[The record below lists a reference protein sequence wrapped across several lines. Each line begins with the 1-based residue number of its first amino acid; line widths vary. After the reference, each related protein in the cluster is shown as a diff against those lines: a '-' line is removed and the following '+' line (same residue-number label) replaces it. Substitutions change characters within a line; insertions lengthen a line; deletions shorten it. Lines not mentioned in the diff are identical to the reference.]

1 MDRLLYADH
10 IRINDAISIQIP
22 SVGDVWD
29 KEDDYYSAISCI
41 ISTPYDMMVQL
52 DEAGVDFTKIT
63 TFELFCRL
71 FGNLQEFD
79 TSLIFGDL
87 DLSKFELA
95 FNKKINEPVLY
106 NESDNIVI
114 DRVIHEQISNSVKR
128 ILQIKKTAK
137 KPGNEEGKKYMIR
150 IAKMNQRRQKRLAE
164 NKDTSQLED
173 VIISLVNNRE
183 FPYTYESVRN
193 ISIYQLYQSL
203 NQTAHKI
210 SYDNT
215 MRGLYAGTIKLED
228 IKPDERTWIKS

>member
-10 IRINDAISIQIP
+10 IKINDAISIQIP
-22 SVGDVWD
+22 KVGDVWD
-29 KEDDYYSAISCI
+29 MEDDYYSAVSCI

-52 DEAGVDFTKIT
+52 DEAGIDFTKIT
-63 TFELFCRL
+63 TFELFCRM
-71 FGNLQEFD
+71 FSNLQEID
-79 TSLIFGDL
+79 TSLIFGEL

-95 FNKKINEPVLY
+95 FNKRIDEPVLY
-106 NESDNIVI
+106 NEADGVVI
-114 DRVIHEQISNSVKR
+114 DRVIHEQISSGIKR
-128 ILQIKKTAK
+128 ILQIKRAPK

-150 IAKMNQRRQKRLAE
+150 IAKMNQRRQKRLVE

-193 ISIYQLYQSL
+193 ITIYQLYQSL
-203 NQTAHKI
+203 NQAAHII

-228 IKPDERTWIKS
+228 IKPEERTWIKS